1 MDRES
6 VMLAQTWWVIA
17 PSTLNRLGT
26 GPGGTTPFTLDVS
39 LADGDDVLIETP

>member
-1 MDRES
+1 
-6 VMLAQTWWVIA
+6 MLAQTWWVIA

-26 GPGGTTPFTLDVS
+26 GGPGGTNPFTLDVS